1 MSKHGKATVLAN
13 STQIHRNA
21 TSGQVGIDNAA
32 AWTAVALLH
41 NISFG
46 TTFICGLF
54 LDMTVYMF

>member
-32 AWTAVALLH
+32 AWTAVA
-41 NISFG
+41 
-46 TTFICGLF
+46 
-54 LDMTVYMF
+54 